1 MKKIEILVVE
11 DEPKLAQTISDF
23 LRIQNYEVETALTGN
38 KALEYFCQNKQKVDL
53 ILLDLM
59 LPDISGYTVLK
70 EIRKIS
76 EVPVIILSARSAVAD
91 QMSGFEKGA
100 DDYITKPFTLALVK
114 MHIEAVLKRAGK
126 LRTMVEYND
135 LQADVNA
142 QLLFYKEQ
150 HIPTTR
156 KEFDLMVYFMEHPGI
171 VLPRDTILNA
181 VWEYDYT
188 GDVRTID
195 TLVKQLR
202 KKWEKAA
209 IISGLFTALAT
220 SSGRT
225 SMKIKK
231 DFWRDGKALWIQIIA
246 FAVAVM
252 LYSVCCYPIY
262 TSSKARIMRQ
272 LYEDIHDMDLEELS
286 EDDEETLG
294 DYQKEKFET
303 VIANENY
310 EQIYTSRSSLK
321 TTHARKY
328 IENKI
333 AQYTEEGTLEQRRM
347 ESRHILMFRGKII
360 QDGHTFYVYL
370 RKDVQSVLEVI
381 EGTRLYLAIVLLLM
395 VGLSYF
401 LEKKS
406 KASTEKKAKQS
417 DYQLLESQRE
427 FVANISHELKT
438 PLAVVSSQVE
448 MLEIAGDKIDRSY
461 YYSSIHEE
469 LDKMS
474 RMVGELLDF
483 SMLDNQMSSMEM
495 SRVNVS
501 EMIEY
506 LLLRYDAM
514 FRKNEIK
521 VEQEI
526 EKNCFAYGNRM
537 YLERAVNNYLMNAFQ
552 HTEQGKRIRITL
564 KKEKKQIRMEVY
576 KDGERIKEE
585 QMEHIWDS
593 FYTTSQK
600 KKPVTSENEVRNIG
614 LGLFVVRKIVNKHKG
629 SCGVQNMENGV
640 LFWLQLPEIRDLG
653 K

>member
-1 MKKIEILVVE
+1 
-11 DEPKLAQTISDF
+11 
-23 LRIQNYEVETALTGN
+23 
-38 KALEYFCQNKQKVDL
+38 
-53 ILLDLM
+53 
-59 LPDISGYTVLK
+59 
-70 EIRKIS
+70 
-76 EVPVIILSARSAVAD
+76 
-91 QMSGFEKGA
+91 
-100 DDYITKPFTLALVK
+100 
-114 MHIEAVLKRAGK
+114 
-126 LRTMVEYND
+126 
-135 LQADVNA
+135 
-142 QLLFYKEQ
+142 
-150 HIPTTR
+150 
-156 KEFDLMVYFMEHPGI
+156 
-171 VLPRDTILNA
+171 
-181 VWEYDYT
+181 
-188 GDVRTID
+188 
-195 TLVKQLR
+195 
-202 KKWEKAA
+202 
-209 IISGLFTALAT
+209 
-220 SSGRT
+220 
-225 SMKIKK
+225 MKIKP
-231 DFWRDGKALWIQIIA
+231 DFWRSGKALWIQLIA
-246 FAVAVM
+246 FAMTVI
-252 LYSVCCYPIY
+252 LYSICCYPVY
-262 TSSKARIMRQ
+262 TSSKEKIMRQ
-272 LYEDIHDMDLEELS
+272 LYEDLHDMNLGNLN
-286 EDDEETLG
+286 EDDEDTLS

-303 VIANENY
+303 IIANENY
-310 EQIYTSRSSLK
+310 EQIYTSRASLR
-321 TTHARKY
+321 TVGAGKY

-333 AQYTEEGTLEQRRM
+333 DQYTEEGTLEQQEK
-347 ESRHILMFRGKII
+347 ESRRILMFRGKII
-360 QDGHTFYVYL
+360 QDDHTYYVYL
-370 RKDVQSVLEVI
+370 RKDVQSVREVI
-381 EGTRLYLAIVLLLM
+381 EATRLYLAVVLLLM
-395 VGLSYF
+395 VGLSYI
-401 LEKKS
+401 LERKS
-406 KASTEKKAKQS
+406 KDQLQKKEKQS

-576 KDGERIKEE
+576 NDGERIKEE

-640 LFWLQLPEIRDLG
+640 LFWLRLPEIRDLG

>member
-1 MKKIEILVVE
+1 
-11 DEPKLAQTISDF
+11 
-23 LRIQNYEVETALTGN
+23 
-38 KALEYFCQNKQKVDL
+38 
-53 ILLDLM
+53 
-59 LPDISGYTVLK
+59 
-70 EIRKIS
+70 
-76 EVPVIILSARSAVAD
+76 
-91 QMSGFEKGA
+91 
-100 DDYITKPFTLALVK
+100 
-114 MHIEAVLKRAGK
+114 
-126 LRTMVEYND
+126 
-135 LQADVNA
+135 
-142 QLLFYKEQ
+142 
-150 HIPTTR
+150 
-156 KEFDLMVYFMEHPGI
+156 
-171 VLPRDTILNA
+171 
-181 VWEYDYT
+181 
-188 GDVRTID
+188 
-195 TLVKQLR
+195 
-202 KKWEKAA
+202 
-209 IISGLFTALAT
+209 
-220 SSGRT
+220 
-225 SMKIKK
+225 MKIKK
-231 DFWRDGKALWIQIIA
+231 NFWRAGKALWIQIIA

-381 EGTRLYLAIVLLLM
+381 EGTRLYLAVVLLLM

-401 LEKKS
+401 LEKMS

-564 KKEKKQIRMEVY
+564 KKEKKQIRMEKSRWSISGTAFTQLPRRRNQSHLRMKYVTLVL
-576 KDGERIKEE
+576 DFLWSERSWINIKEAAE
-585 QMEHIWDS
+585 PKIWRTECCS
-593 FYTTSQK
+593 GFNFRKSGIW
-600 KKPVTSENEVRNIG
+600 ENEKV
-614 LGLFVVRKIVNKHKG
+614 
-629 SCGVQNMENGV
+629 E
-640 LFWLQLPEIRDLG
+640 
-653 K
+653 

>member
-1 MKKIEILVVE
+1 
-11 DEPKLAQTISDF
+11 
-23 LRIQNYEVETALTGN
+23 
-38 KALEYFCQNKQKVDL
+38 
-53 ILLDLM
+53 
-59 LPDISGYTVLK
+59 
-70 EIRKIS
+70 
-76 EVPVIILSARSAVAD
+76 
-91 QMSGFEKGA
+91 
-100 DDYITKPFTLALVK
+100 
-114 MHIEAVLKRAGK
+114 
-126 LRTMVEYND
+126 
-135 LQADVNA
+135 
-142 QLLFYKEQ
+142 
-150 HIPTTR
+150 
-156 KEFDLMVYFMEHPGI
+156 
-171 VLPRDTILNA
+171 
-181 VWEYDYT
+181 
-188 GDVRTID
+188 
-195 TLVKQLR
+195 
-202 KKWEKAA
+202 
-209 IISGLFTALAT
+209 
-220 SSGRT
+220 
-225 SMKIKK
+225 MKIKK
-231 DFWRDGKALWIQIIA
+231 NFWRDGKALWIQIIA

-262 TSSKARIMRQ
+262 TSSKTKIMRQ

-303 VIANENY
+303 IIANENY
-310 EQIYTSRSSLK
+310 EQIYTSRASLK
-321 TTHARKY
+321 TMQSRKY

-381 EGTRLYLAIVLLLM
+381 EGTRLYLAVVLLLM

-401 LEKKS
+401 LEKMS

-576 KDGERIKEE
+576 NDGEQIKEE
-585 QMEHIWDS
+585 QMEHIWDG

-614 LGLFVVRKIVNKHKG
+614 LGLFVVRKIVDKHKG
-629 SCGVQNMENGV
+629 SCGAKNMENGV
-640 LFWLQLPEIRDLG
+640 MFWLQLPEIRDLG